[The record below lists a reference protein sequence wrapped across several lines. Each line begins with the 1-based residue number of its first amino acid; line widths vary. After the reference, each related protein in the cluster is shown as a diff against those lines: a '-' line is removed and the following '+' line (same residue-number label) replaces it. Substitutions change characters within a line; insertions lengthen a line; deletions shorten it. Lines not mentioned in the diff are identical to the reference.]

1 MKCGQYMAEL
11 CCDFAKC
18 NKEEARMGD
27 IVNLNKFRKKREREE
42 RQAESANNS
51 ARSGRSKA
59 DRAATAQDSGREKAD
74 LDGKRMSPNE
84 DDNPCEPDTP
94 PEPA

>member
-1 MKCGQYMAEL
+1 
-11 CCDFAKC
+11 
-18 NKEEARMGD
+18 MGD

-42 RQAESANNS
+42 RRAESANNS

-59 DRAATAQDSGREKAD
+59 DRAATEQDSGREKAD

-84 DDNPCEPDTP
+84 DDNPCEPNTP

>member
-1 MKCGQYMAEL
+1 MKCGQYVAEL
-11 CCDFAKC
+11 CCDFAEC
-18 NKEEARMGD
+18 NREETRMGE

-59 DRAATAQDSGREKAD
+59 DRAVTAQDAGRERAD
-74 LDGKRMSPNE
+74 LDGKRMNPNE
-84 DDNPCEPDTP
+84 DENPCESDTP
-94 PEPA
+94 PEQA